1 MRLWGYHK
9 IEHESQTCAR
19 EIPHDK
25 HTNKTGAKVNNH
37 SSRRS
42 QVNRE
47 STSSH
52 LESPR
57 VNLSQPQSTSVNL
70 SQPQSTS
77 VHLSQNCKSELS
89 TRPGE
94 PKR

>member
-57 VNLSQPQSTSVNL
+57 VNLSQSQSTSVHLSQPQSTSVNL
-70 SQPQSTS
+70 SQPQSK
-77 VHLSQNCKSELS
+77 L
-89 TRPGE
+89 
-94 PKR
+94 